1 VLALVLATAK
11 LTAQEVSVGSRGAIR
26 PFVGAYLPTGDQ
38 RDFVK
43 DAVVLGAQA
52 SWTLNSNFAL
62 AGTFGWAPSKDKV
75 TAGDRT
81 LDQFQYDV
89 GVEARAPELT
99 ASLITPFIGAGI
111 GGRTY
116 SYRDLDVSSK
126 TNFDG
131 YGSLGLDVWFGRAGV
146 RVEGRDYVSRFQPL
160 TGSGDTK
167 TRNDITLAAGLGV
180 RF

>member
-1 VLALVLATAK
+1 MRVTHCSAVQGGSFIMTNNSRSSTQTRLPDGGPGRVAAIGRFVVLALVLATAK

-81 LDQFQYDV
+81 LDQFQYD
-89 GVEARAPELT
+89 
-99 ASLITPFIGAGI
+99 
-111 GGRTY
+111 
-116 SYRDLDVSSK
+116 
-126 TNFDG
+126 
-131 YGSLGLDVWFGRAGV
+131 
-146 RVEGRDYVSRFQPL
+146 
-160 TGSGDTK
+160 
-167 TRNDITLAAGLGV
+167 
-180 RF
+180 